1 MELKALTNYEI
12 KIGDKVELIETDDSW
27 TNLKKG
33 SKGTIFKIEKDQD
46 LIWVNWDS
54 GEKLALLVGVDK
66 FKVIKK

>member
-1 MELKALTNYEI
+1 MTNYEI

>member
-1 MELKALTNYEI
+1 MELKTLTNYEI

-33 SKGTIFKIEKDQD
+33 SKGTIYKIEKDQD

-54 GEKLALLVGVDK
+54 GEKLALIFGVDK
-66 FKVIKK
+66 FKIIRK